1 MICPRKMSERRRV
14 RLISEVVNAQILTI
28 AEKLLLKMIPTNMDN
43 HTEGR
48 KSVDT

>member
-1 MICPRKMSERRRV
+1 MICPRKMSERRL

-28 AEKLLLKMIPTNMDN
+28 AEKRLLKMILTNTDN

-48 KSVDT
+48 RSVDT